1 MTLLAN
7 FSFFDLVS
15 LTVNPH
21 AKFEVFIFSRSEILG
36 GGSKNLKSRSWNP
49 GNAPVWRNFVFFN

>member
-21 AKFEVFIFSRSEILG
+21 AKFEVFIFSRFRDIG
-36 GGSKNLKSRSWNP
+36 GGVKK
-49 GNAPVWRNFVFFN
+49 FEK